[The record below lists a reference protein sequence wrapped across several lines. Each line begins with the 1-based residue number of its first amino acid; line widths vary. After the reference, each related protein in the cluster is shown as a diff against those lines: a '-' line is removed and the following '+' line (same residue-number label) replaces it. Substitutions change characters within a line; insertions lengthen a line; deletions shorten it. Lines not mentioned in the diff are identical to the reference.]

1 MSLHSLSFVV
11 PMPVLLE
18 LSISVCVCVCMC
30 REGALDGL
38 DFFLKKTNKKPQTNG
53 THFVYAS
60 SKLQSR
66 SLRFKILL
74 LSHLGRRLS
83 VGFLHL

>member
-11 PMPVLLE
+11 PMPILLE
-18 LSISVCVCVCMC
+18 LSIGVCVCVCAEKVHWMVWI
-30 REGALDGL
+30 
-38 DFFLKKTNKKPQTNG
+38 FFLKNNKKTQTNG
-53 THFVYAS
+53 TYFVYAS

-83 VGFLHL
+83 VGFLHS